1 MESKLPDKILGKM
14 QNTDDDATAGRKKI
28 NLRPMTKT
36 LLDVAEQLPQ
46 VSTNL
51 YLLNNSS
58 GRAKH
63 GRFVPANEVENWNS
77 NYSGRVTL
85 TGQNEANEMLGQS
98 ENDQAELNV

>member
-1 MESKLPDKILGKM
+1 
-14 QNTDDDATAGRKKI
+14 
-28 NLRPMTKT
+28 MT
-36 LLDVAEQLPQ
+36 EQLPK

-51 YLLNNSS
+51 YLPNNSS

-77 NYSGRVTL
+77 NYSERVTL